1 MGDRVSKLE
10 QLLQCFVESQKV
22 LYSQCSFK
30 TPLLLLFRETQRSSV
45 VPGSLSLS
53 EVFIINKSD
62 DRRVVE
68 VRTGCYMLIIIDSS
82 KP

>member
-10 QLLQCFVESQKV
+10 QLLQCFAESQKV
-22 LYSQCSFK
+22 LYSQCSFI
-30 TPLLLLFRETQRSSV
+30 TPLFLFRETQRSSV

-68 VRTGCYMLIIIDSS
+68 V
-82 KP
+82 